1 MCFKQIEVSI
11 MPTKTIAYYDSQ
23 ATEYACATKTVA
35 MSSLYAKFL
44 PLIPANAH
52 ILDAGC
58 GSGRDA
64 YYFKCNGFKVSAFD
78 ASSAMA
84 SIAGELL
91 QQPVNVLKFEEFDE
105 ENQYDGIWCC
115 ASLLHVSADNLVSV
129 FNRLQQALKP
139 GALLYVSF
147 KYGDSE
153 REVNGRHFTDI
164 NETTLSDLVG
174 RVNNLSISKIWLTQ
188 DQRPERSQESW
199 LNALILKTKD

>member
-1 MCFKQIEVSI
+1 

-23 ATEYACATKTVA
+23 ATEYASTTKTVD

-44 PLIPANAH
+44 PLLPVNAH

-64 YYFKCNGFKVSAFD
+64 YYFKCHGFKVSAFD

-115 ASLLHVSADNLVSV
+115 ASLLHVATDNLPSV
-129 FNRLQQALKP
+129 FFRLHQALKP
-139 GALLYVSF
+139 GAVLYASF
-147 KYGDSE
+147 KYGDGE
-153 REVNGRHFTDI
+153 REVNGRCFTDM
-164 NETTLSDLVG
+164 NEEKLKNVAAKVSH
-174 RVNNLSISKIWLTQ
+174 LSIIKTWQTQ
-188 DQRPERSQESW
+188 DQRPERKNEVW
-199 LNALILKTKD
+199 FNALLTKSTE